1 MLEIDKSIIL
11 NDLKYLD
18 VNETLTYEQDFY
30 PDYTLY
36 KVRLVFDFSD
46 CDEITF
52 PKNIYIL
59 DDSMLVYYYLSD
71 IENIGFGYEY
81 LVSYIESGTGL
92 SSGKAISK
100 YHALKMMNN
109 STDSSG
115 WSKEEIDKFI
125 KSIK

>member
-1 MLEIDKSIIL
+1 MLEIGNNIIL

-30 PDYTLY
+30 PDKSLY
-36 KVRLVFDFSD
+36 KVRLLFNFSD

-52 PKNIYIL
+52 PKKIYIL
-59 DDSMLVYYYLSD
+59 DDRMLVDYYFSD
-71 IENIGFGYEY
+71 IENIDFGYGF
-81 LVSYIESGTGL
+81 LISYTESGIGL
-92 SSGKAISK
+92 SSDKAVSK

-115 WSKEEIDKFI
+115 WNKEEIDKFI
-125 KSIK
+125 KSIR